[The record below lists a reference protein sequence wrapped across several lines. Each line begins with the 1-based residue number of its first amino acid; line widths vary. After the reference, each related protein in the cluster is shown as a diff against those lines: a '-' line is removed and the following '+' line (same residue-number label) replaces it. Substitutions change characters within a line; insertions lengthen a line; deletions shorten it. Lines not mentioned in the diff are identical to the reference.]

1 MPWDSAV
8 ARNQRKFETA
18 FTDHLAQSGIHD
30 TVFLQLISADLA
42 KMFESA

>member
-1 MPWDSAV
+1 MPWNSAV
-8 ARNQRKFETA
+8 ARNQREFETA
-18 FTDHLAQSGIHD
+18 FMDDLAQSSIRD